1 MSHQS
6 DEVLVRDRSRRLFT
20 FLKELSQLR
29 SKTVRL
35 WRDYPNVIWLGSLP
49 VSLKHK
55 SLISSDS
62 DAELNLL
69 DPIAQIPASEFVP
82 SSASGTENTDVG
94 SSASDG
100 PYKPEIDSSP
110 ELIASCAAMPNV
122 EDRVST
128 DPILADL
135 ISAADPPVQ
144 EAFSADPA
152 YVEANIGDVWLEV
165 LKPDLPSP
173 PAISKMLRPWIT
185 DRELR
190 DSSIDQPRLKSS
202 IEEHQTAEDPAGDT
216 QQGPS
221 DEVHKAWEKYVQ
233 DHWKSWARRDIY
245 LRTIQEVYEKLYSIY
260 QLQQTSGERYEL
272 VIGTGLLNW
281 KPQGQAPIQRHILT
295 ARASLSFDAARG
307 ALIVG
312 PPAEGGKILLEQDML
327 EVGDLPKQKETNR
340 VSELLK
346 DEQVD
351 IWQREKLEHMIKSW
365 VHAVSARGRFEPDVL
380 PSEMVTADP
389 VVFYAP
395 ALILRERSEHSL
407 IQVFEKIAHQ
417 IEHGTEVPPSIR
429 RLVTIED
436 DAAGQT
442 EAPDEMIDSDHKSE
456 IYFPLL
462 SNPAQRQ
469 IAERLRNQQGVLVQG
484 PPGTGKSQTIAN
496 LVCHLLAEG
505 QRVLVT
511 SHTPRAL
518 SVLREKFPEELKSLC
533 VTLTG
538 EDSNE
543 ILKNLEDSVR
553 GITAKQH
560 DWNPE
565 QNARLQEY
573 LGKSLDAAQ
582 ERRSQ
587 ILQELCQL
595 RQFDTSN
602 HQSKFGSYSGSTEQ
616 IALRVKA
623 EEKVHGWLADEISQD
638 AEVPLSNEEC
648 SELLR
653 LATELTL
660 AQAREASYLL
670 IDPTLLP
677 DPARFSELV
686 RGEAQLRIQ
695 YEATETDPAMAGFD
709 ALMALT
715 ESERAMLFQG
725 VARCLDKLNHLQ
737 ACKLRWL
744 DAAIRDALLN
754 RDKPWRELLA
764 ITAKHITALES
775 AAESISEMEVTGLD
789 GMNIQKVIA
798 DAENLQ
804 DHLALGGKFGI
815 GPFRAKAVKNGMYLT
830 EQVFVNGRRC
840 DTPEVLENLL
850 CWLEAE
856 ERLQSLYKHWQGVK
870 NNLDGSFVKQV
881 NKFHVLHDEL
891 AQALSLQD
899 AMLKLQEQLPAVSL
913 LLRISFS
920 EENGLPKLLRA
931 IEAAAKKASLRF
943 YEGQFESLVGL
954 MKQAVAEPK
963 AHPLHQHLYSA
974 VQNRSVEE
982 YRIMHEHLLVL
993 QDARMRLNR
1002 RAYLFKRLDV
1012 LAPKASLNF
1021 AEQYSDS
1028 IWVERFKNF
1037 DAAWAWARARSWM
1050 REISKTE
1057 IEVQLIGLL
1066 DECDKNIR
1074 DLLGEL
1080 GIAKAWGACFGRLT
1094 EKERQYLVAW
1104 TKAVKRIGKGTGKY
1118 ASRHRQAA
1126 RENMQ
1131 HCRSAIPAWIMPIHR
1146 VAETI
1151 EPGQDTFDVVI
1162 IDEAS
1167 QSGPEAL
1174 FLQYLAKK
1182 IVIVGDDKQIS
1193 PDFVGLNRE
1202 NVESLRARYLS
1213 DIPNSDALG
1222 LDNSFFDLSEI
1233 RYGGRIRLREHF
1245 RCMPEIIHFSNAL
1258 CYASEPLVPLRQ
1270 YGAERLVP
1278 LVSTYVED
1286 GFMTA
1291 DAKQINVPEAEAL
1304 IKQIKDCIKD
1314 PGYLNKTIGVITL
1327 LNTSQQ
1333 AKYLEQRLL
1342 EELGREEIENRKL
1355 RVGDPYDFQGDERD
1369 VVFLSMVSA
1378 KSEDKRI
1385 GALTKDKDERRFN
1398 VAASRA
1404 RDQMWLFHSV
1414 TSDDLSAKCLRSKLL
1429 VYFQSPPLESAVD
1442 DVINLPEVKEKL
1454 SKWTLADGKDGPPAP
1469 FESWLEVSVYVDLR
1483 SRGFAVLPKIELNN
1497 YCLDLVVEGRSVRFG
1512 IECESDQ
1519 WKGPEQYYRDL
1530 ERQRELERCG
1540 MRVWRIRGSA
1550 YFLNP
1555 EETLKPLFK
1564 QLELAGIRP
1573 KDAPQMLIP
1582 QMEVPYPITATQLQ
1596 PSA

>member
-29 SKTVRL
+29 STSVRS
-35 WRDYPNVIWLGSLP
+35 WKGYPNVIWLGSLP
-49 VSLKHK
+49 PSLKHK
-55 SLISSDS
+55 SLISSDP
-62 DAELNLL
+62 DAEINPL
-69 DPIAQIPASEFVP
+69 DPIAQIPESEFLT
-82 SSASGTENTDVG
+82 SSEASTTPDTQVDSEIENDL
-94 SSASDG
+94 D
-100 PYKPEIDSSP
+100 PEVVT
-110 ELIASCAAMPNV
+110 AQAAV
-122 EDRVST
+122 STAEDRVST

-135 ISAADPPVQ
+135 ISAADPPAQ
-144 EAFSADPA
+144 ETFSADPA
-152 YVEANIGDVWLEV
+152 YLEATAGDVWLEV

-173 PAISKMLRPWIT
+173 PAISKLLRPWIT
-185 DRELR
+185 DKELR
-190 DSSIDQPRLKSS
+190 DSSAESPRLKATL
-202 IEEHQTAEDPAGDT
+202 EENFQTSEGGEDNS
-216 QQGPS
+216 QQQPPP
-221 DEVHKAWEKYVQ
+221 EVQKAWDKYVQ
-233 DHWKSWARRDIY
+233 EHWKAWARRDKH
-245 LRTIQEVYEKLYSIY
+245 LRTIQDVYEKLYSIY
-260 QLQQTSGERYEL
+260 QLQQTSSERYEL
-272 VIGTGLLNW
+272 VIGVGLLNW
-281 KPQGQAPIQRHILT
+281 KPQGQSPMQRHILT
-295 ARASLSFDAARG
+295 SRASLSFDAARG

-312 PPAEGGKILLEQDML
+312 PPAEGSKIILEQDML
-327 EVGDLPKQKETNR
+327 DAGDLPKQKETSR
-340 VSELLK
+340 VSELLQ
-346 DEQVD
+346 EEPVD
-351 IWQREKLEHMIKSW
+351 IWQREKLERMIKSW
-365 VHAVSARGRFEPDVL
+365 VHAVSARGRYEPDVL
-380 PSEMVTADP
+380 PSETVTSDP

-407 IQVFEKIAHQ
+407 IQVFEKIADQ
-417 IEHGTEVPPSIR
+417 IEHGTEVPLSIR
-429 RLVTIED
+429 RLVAIAD
-436 DAAGQT
+436 DSANQNETVDEEAVAGQT
-442 EAPDEMIDSDHKSE
+442 SE
-456 IYFPLL
+456 VYFPLL

-469 IAERLRNQQGVLVQG
+469 IAERLRARQGVLVQG

-518 SVLREKFPEELKSLC
+518 SVLRDKFPEELRSLC

-560 DWNPE
+560 DWNSE

-573 LGKSLDAAQ
+573 LSKTLSGTQ
-582 ERRSQ
+582 QRRSE
-587 ILQELCQL
+587 IIQELCQL
-595 RQFDTSN
+595 RQSDTTN
-602 HQSKFGSYSGSTEQ
+602 HESKFGAYNGTTEQ
-616 IALRVKA
+616 IAVRIKA
-623 EEKVHGWLADEISQD
+623 EEKAHGWITDDIQEETEAPLTNDEC
-638 AEVPLSNEEC
+638 A
-648 SELLR
+648 ELLR

-660 AQAREASYLL
+660 SHAREASYLL
-670 IDPTLLP
+670 IDPKLLP
-677 DPARFSELV
+677 DPGRFSDLV

-715 ESERAMLFQG
+715 EPERALLFQG
-725 VARCLDKLNHLQ
+725 VARCLDKLNTLHAL
-737 ACKLRWL
+737 KLRWL
-744 DAAIRDALLN
+744 DAAVRDALIN
-754 RDKPWRELLA
+754 RDKPWRDLAA
-764 ITAKHITALES
+764 ITAKHIKALES
-775 AAESISEMEVTGLD
+775 AAEKISEMEITGLE
-789 GMNIQKVIA
+789 GMNIQKVLA

-804 DHLALGGKFGI
+804 DHLALGGKLGI
-815 GPFRAKAVKNGMYLT
+815 GPFRAKAVKNGLYLT

-840 DTPEVLENLL
+840 DNPEVLEDLL

-856 ERLQSLYKHWQGVK
+856 ERLQNLYKHWQGVK
-870 NNLDGSFVKQV
+870 NELGGSFIKQL

-891 AQALSLQD
+891 VQALSMQD

-913 LLRISFS
+913 LLKISFS

-931 IEAAAKKASLRF
+931 IEAAAKKAALRF
-943 YEGQFESLVGL
+943 YEGTFESLVGL

-963 AHPLHQHLYSA
+963 AHPLHQHLFTA

-982 YRIMHEHLLVL
+982 YRIIHEHLLVL

-1002 RAYLFKRLDV
+1002 RAYLFKLLDTV
-1012 LAPKASLNF
+1012 APKTSLDF
-1021 AEQYSDS
+1021 AEQYLAPV
-1028 IWVERFKNF
+1028 WVERFKNF
-1037 DAAWAWARARSWM
+1037 EAAWAWARCRSWM
-1050 REISKTE
+1050 REASNTE
-1057 IEVQLIGLL
+1057 HELQLVGLL

-1074 DLLGEL
+1074 SLLGEL
-1080 GIAKAWGACFGRLT
+1080 AIAKAWGACFGRLT

-1126 RENMQ
+1126 RDNMQ
-1131 HCRSAIPAWIMPIHR
+1131 HCKSAIPAWIMPIHR

-1151 EPGQDTFDVVI
+1151 EPGQDAFDVVI

-1193 PDFVGLNRE
+1193 PDFVGLSRE
-1202 NVESLRARYLS
+1202 NVESLRARYVY

-1245 RCMPEIIHFSNAL
+1245 RCMPEIIHFSNTL

-1278 LVSTYVED
+1278 LVSTFVEE
-1286 GFMTA
+1286 GFVTA
-1291 DAKQINVPEAEAL
+1291 DAKQLNVPEAEML
-1304 IKQIKDCIKD
+1304 IQQIKDCVKD
-1314 PGYLNKTIGVITL
+1314 PSYVNKTFGVISL

-1333 AKYLEQRLL
+1333 AKYIEQRLL
-1342 EELGREEIENRKL
+1342 DELGQEEIENRKL

-1369 VVFLSMVSA
+1369 VIFLSMVSA

-1414 TSDDLSAKCLRSKLL
+1414 TPEDLSPKCLRSKLL
-1429 VYFQSPPLESAVD
+1429 VYFQNPPLEGTAD
-1442 DVINLPEVKEKL
+1442 DLINLQEMKDKL
-1454 SKWTLADGKDGPPAP
+1454 TKWTSGASNDGPPQP
-1469 FESWLEVSVYVDLR
+1469 FESWLEVSVFVELR
-1483 SRGFAVLPKIELNN
+1483 NRGFAVFPKIELNN

-1519 WKGPEQYYRDL
+1519 WTGLDQYRSDL

-1550 YFLNP
+1550 YYLNP
-1555 EETLKPLFK
+1555 EEALKPLLK
-1564 QLELAGIRP
+1564 QLDLAGIRP
-1573 KDAPQMLIP
+1573 KDVPQVVAPKT
-1582 QMEVPYPITATQLQ
+1582 EVPFPIMPTQLQ